1 MSIEMS
7 AQCFVC
13 HMGHQV
19 DAARA
24 LGDEETALAFSKQLL
39 ELYLDIP
46 AGSHSSWLSP
56 RTAKLFQKYYD
67 VGPDWMWKEKKES
80 NEFVR
85 SKLEE
90 IRAKVNTAADPLF
103 AAIRFSILGNYLDFS
118 ALYGEVS
125 FDKLDEMLDNALNMP
140 LDEVCYEKLR
150 QDLAKGK
157 KLLYLT
163 DNAGE
168 IGFDRILGE
177 VIHQQ
182 YPDLEITFCV
192 RGAPVLNDATRADAE
207 FMGIPSGNIF
217 VSEIG
222 KVLELSYKGAKFNG
236 SVSSG
241 RVLVDGSGVG
251 DIGSVV
257 LRDRKHLAEDGLVVV
272 VATVDLSE
280 GEIISGPD
288 IVSRGFVYVKE
299 SEELM
304 IGAKRVAAQT
314 LERALARG
322 IYDFSQMKMLIR
334 DDLSKFIT
342 KETKRK
348 PMILPVIMDK

>member
-1 MSIEMS
+1 MS

-24 LGDEETALAFSKQLL
+24 LGDEETALAFSKELL
-39 ELYLDIP
+39 RMYLEIP

-67 VGPDWMWKEKKES
+67 VGPDRMWKEKKES

-85 SKLEE
+85 GKLDE
-90 IRAKVNTAADPLF
+90 IRAKVKTAADPLF

-125 FDKLDEMLDNALNMP
+125 FDKLDEMLDKALEMP
-140 LDEVCYEKLR
+140 LDEECYEMLR
-150 QDLAKGK
+150 RDLAKGR

-168 IGFDRILGE
+168 IGFDRIMGE

-207 FMGIPSGNIF
+207 FMGIPF
-217 VSEIG
+217 
-222 KVLELSYKGAKFNG
+222 
-236 SVSSG
+236 
-241 RVLVDGSGVG
+241 
-251 DIGSVV
+251 
-257 LRDRKHLAEDGLVVV
+257 
-272 VATVDLSE
+272 
-280 GEIISGPD
+280 
-288 IVSRGFVYVKE
+288 
-299 SEELM
+299 
-304 IGAKRVAAQT
+304 
-314 LERALARG
+314 
-322 IYDFSQMKMLIR
+322 
-334 DDLSKFIT
+334 
-342 KETKRK
+342 
-348 PMILPVIMDK
+348 PVIDNGNDLCGTELTLLGEEARKAMNESDVIIAKGMGNTETLYGCGYPVYYAFLVKCARFVDRCQKPKLTPVLMKERK

>member
-1 MSIEMS
+1 MS

-24 LGDEETALAFSKQLL
+24 LGDEETALAFSKELL
-39 ELYLDIP
+39 RMYLEIP

-67 VGPDWMWKEKKES
+67 VGPDRMWKEKKES

-85 SKLEE
+85 GKLDE
-90 IRAKVNTAADPLF
+90 IRAKVKTAADPLF

-125 FDKLDEMLDNALNMP
+125 FDKLDEMLDKALEMP
-140 LDEVCYEKLR
+140 LDEECYEKLR
-150 QDLAKGK
+150 RDLARGR

-207 FMGIPSGNIF
+207 FMGIPF
-217 VSEIG
+217 
-222 KVLELSYKGAKFNG
+222 
-236 SVSSG
+236 
-241 RVLVDGSGVG
+241 
-251 DIGSVV
+251 
-257 LRDRKHLAEDGLVVV
+257 
-272 VATVDLSE
+272 
-280 GEIISGPD
+280 
-288 IVSRGFVYVKE
+288 
-299 SEELM
+299 
-304 IGAKRVAAQT
+304 
-314 LERALARG
+314 
-322 IYDFSQMKMLIR
+322 
-334 DDLSKFIT
+334 
-342 KETKRK
+342 
-348 PMILPVIMDK
+348 PVIDNGNDLCGTELTLLGEEARKAMNEADVIIAKGMGNTETLYGCGYPVYYAFLVKCPRFETVFGKPRMTPMLVREQK

>member
-1 MSIEMS
+1 MS

-24 LGDEETALAFSKQLL
+24 LGDEETALAFSRELL
-39 ELYLDIP
+39 QLYLEVP

-56 RTAKLFQKYYD
+56 RTAKLFQKYYN
-67 VGPDWMWKEKKES
+67 VGPDRMWKEKKES
-80 NEFVR
+80 NEFVL

-90 IRAKVNTAADPLF
+90 IRAKVNAAEDPLF

-125 FDKLDEMLDNALNMP
+125 FDKLDEMLDKALEMP
-140 LDEVCYEKLR
+140 LDEACYEKLR
-150 QDLAKGK
+150 SDLSKGR

-192 RGAPVLNDATRADAE
+192 RGAPVLNDATREDAA
-207 FMGIPSGNIF
+207 FMGIPF
-217 VSEIG
+217 
-222 KVLELSYKGAKFNG
+222 
-236 SVSSG
+236 
-241 RVLVDGSGVG
+241 
-251 DIGSVV
+251 
-257 LRDRKHLAEDGLVVV
+257 
-272 VATVDLSE
+272 
-280 GEIISGPD
+280 
-288 IVSRGFVYVKE
+288 
-299 SEELM
+299 
-304 IGAKRVAAQT
+304 
-314 LERALARG
+314 
-322 IYDFSQMKMLIR
+322 
-334 DDLSKFIT
+334 
-342 KETKRK
+342 
-348 PMILPVIMDK
+348 PVIDNGTELCGTDLDLLGEEAKKAMNEADVIIAKGMGNTETLYGCGYPIYYAFLVKCPRFETVFGKPRMTPMLVREKR

>member
-1 MSIEMS
+1 MS

-24 LGDEETALAFSKQLL
+24 LGDEETALAFSKELL
-39 ELYLDIP
+39 QMYLEIP

-67 VGPDWMWKEKKES
+67 VGPDRMWKEKKES

-85 SKLEE
+85 GKLDE
-90 IRAKVNTAADPLF
+90 IRAKVKTAADPLF

-125 FDKLDEMLDNALNMP
+125 FDKLDEMLDKALEMP
-140 LDEVCYEKLR
+140 LDEECYEKLR
-150 QDLAKGK
+150 RDLAKGR

-177 VIHQQ
+177 VIHEQ

-207 FMGIPSGNIF
+207 FMGIPF
-217 VSEIG
+217 
-222 KVLELSYKGAKFNG
+222 
-236 SVSSG
+236 
-241 RVLVDGSGVG
+241 
-251 DIGSVV
+251 
-257 LRDRKHLAEDGLVVV
+257 
-272 VATVDLSE
+272 
-280 GEIISGPD
+280 
-288 IVSRGFVYVKE
+288 
-299 SEELM
+299 
-304 IGAKRVAAQT
+304 
-314 LERALARG
+314 
-322 IYDFSQMKMLIR
+322 
-334 DDLSKFIT
+334 
-342 KETKRK
+342 
-348 PMILPVIMDK
+348 PVIDNGNDLCGTELTLLGEEARKAMNEADVIIAKGMGNTETLYGCGYPVYYAFLVKCPRFETVFGKPRMTPMLVREQK

>member
-24 LGDEETALAFSKQLL
+24 LGDEETALAFSKELL
-39 ELYLDIP
+39 RMYLEIP

-67 VGPDWMWKEKKES
+67 VGPDRMWKEKKES

-85 SKLEE
+85 EKLDE
-90 IRAKVNTAADPLF
+90 IRAKVKTAADPLF

-125 FDKLDEMLDNALNMP
+125 FDKLDEMLDKALEMP
-140 LDEVCYEKLR
+140 LDEACYEKLR
-150 QDLAKGK
+150 RDLAKGR

-177 VIHQQ
+177 VIHEQ

-207 FMGIPSGNIF
+207 FMGIPF
-217 VSEIG
+217 
-222 KVLELSYKGAKFNG
+222 
-236 SVSSG
+236 
-241 RVLVDGSGVG
+241 
-251 DIGSVV
+251 
-257 LRDRKHLAEDGLVVV
+257 
-272 VATVDLSE
+272 
-280 GEIISGPD
+280 
-288 IVSRGFVYVKE
+288 
-299 SEELM
+299 
-304 IGAKRVAAQT
+304 
-314 LERALARG
+314 
-322 IYDFSQMKMLIR
+322 
-334 DDLSKFIT
+334 
-342 KETKRK
+342 
-348 PMILPVIMDK
+348 PVIDNGNDLCGTELTLLGEEARKAMNEADVIIAKGMGNTETLYGCGYPVYYAFLVKCPRFETVFGKPRMTPMLVREQK

>member
-1 MSIEMS
+1 MS

-24 LGDEETALAFSKQLL
+24 LGDEETALAFSKELL
-39 ELYLDIP
+39 QMYLEIP

-67 VGPDWMWKEKKES
+67 VGPDRMWKEKKES

-85 SKLEE
+85 GKLDE
-90 IRAKVNTAADPLF
+90 IRAKVKTAADPLF

-125 FDKLDEMLDNALNMP
+125 FDKLDEMLDKALEMP
-140 LDEVCYEKLR
+140 LDEECYEKLR
-150 QDLAKGK
+150 RDLARGR

-177 VIHQQ
+177 VIHEQ

-207 FMGIPSGNIF
+207 FMGIPF
-217 VSEIG
+217 
-222 KVLELSYKGAKFNG
+222 
-236 SVSSG
+236 
-241 RVLVDGSGVG
+241 
-251 DIGSVV
+251 
-257 LRDRKHLAEDGLVVV
+257 
-272 VATVDLSE
+272 
-280 GEIISGPD
+280 
-288 IVSRGFVYVKE
+288 
-299 SEELM
+299 
-304 IGAKRVAAQT
+304 
-314 LERALARG
+314 
-322 IYDFSQMKMLIR
+322 
-334 DDLSKFIT
+334 
-342 KETKRK
+342 
-348 PMILPVIMDK
+348 PVIDNGNDLCGTELTLLGEEARKAMNEADVIIAKGMGNTETLYGCGYPVYYAFLVKCPRFETVFGKPRMTPMLVREQK

>member
-24 LGDEETALAFSKQLL
+24 LGDEETALAFSKELL

-67 VGPDWMWKEKKES
+67 VGPDRMWKEKKES

-85 SKLEE
+85 GKLDE
-90 IRAKVNTAADPLF
+90 IRAKVKTAADPLF

-207 FMGIPSGNIF
+207 FMGIPF
-217 VSEIG
+217 
-222 KVLELSYKGAKFNG
+222 
-236 SVSSG
+236 
-241 RVLVDGSGVG
+241 
-251 DIGSVV
+251 
-257 LRDRKHLAEDGLVVV
+257 
-272 VATVDLSE
+272 
-280 GEIISGPD
+280 
-288 IVSRGFVYVKE
+288 
-299 SEELM
+299 
-304 IGAKRVAAQT
+304 
-314 LERALARG
+314 
-322 IYDFSQMKMLIR
+322 
-334 DDLSKFIT
+334 
-342 KETKRK
+342 
-348 PMILPVIMDK
+348 PVIDNGNDLCGTELTLLGEEAKKAMNEADVIIAKGMGNTETLYGCGYPIYYAFLVKCPRFETVFQKPRMTPMLVREQK

>member
-1 MSIEMS
+1 MS

-24 LGDEETALAFSKQLL
+24 LGDEETALAFSKELL
-39 ELYLDIP
+39 RMYLEIP

-67 VGPDWMWKEKKES
+67 VGPDRMWKEKKES

-85 SKLEE
+85 GKLDE
-90 IRAKVNTAADPLF
+90 IRAKVKTAADPLF

-125 FDKLDEMLDNALNMP
+125 FDKLDEMLDKALEMP
-140 LDEVCYEKLR
+140 LDEECYEMLR
-150 QDLAKGK
+150 RDLAKGR

-177 VIHQQ
+177 VIHEQ

-207 FMGIPSGNIF
+207 FMGIPF
-217 VSEIG
+217 
-222 KVLELSYKGAKFNG
+222 
-236 SVSSG
+236 
-241 RVLVDGSGVG
+241 
-251 DIGSVV
+251 
-257 LRDRKHLAEDGLVVV
+257 
-272 VATVDLSE
+272 
-280 GEIISGPD
+280 
-288 IVSRGFVYVKE
+288 
-299 SEELM
+299 
-304 IGAKRVAAQT
+304 
-314 LERALARG
+314 
-322 IYDFSQMKMLIR
+322 
-334 DDLSKFIT
+334 
-342 KETKRK
+342 
-348 PMILPVIMDK
+348 PVIDNGNDLCGTELTLLGEEARKAMNEADVIIAKGMGNTETLYGCGYPVYYAFLVKCPRFETVFGKPRMTPMLVREQK

>member
-1 MSIEMS
+1 MS

-24 LGDEETALAFSKQLL
+24 LGDEETALAFSKELL
-39 ELYLDIP
+39 RMYLEIP

-67 VGPDWMWKEKKES
+67 VGPDRMWKEKKES

-85 SKLEE
+85 EKLDE
-90 IRAKVNTAADPLF
+90 IRAKVKTAADPLF
-103 AAIRFSILGNYLDFS
+103 AAIRFSVLGNYLDFS

-125 FDKLDEMLDNALNMP
+125 FDKLDEMLDKALEMP
-140 LDEVCYEKLR
+140 LDEECYEKLR
-150 QDLAKGK
+150 RDLAKGR

-177 VIHQQ
+177 VIHEQ

-207 FMGIPSGNIF
+207 FMGIPF
-217 VSEIG
+217 
-222 KVLELSYKGAKFNG
+222 
-236 SVSSG
+236 
-241 RVLVDGSGVG
+241 
-251 DIGSVV
+251 
-257 LRDRKHLAEDGLVVV
+257 
-272 VATVDLSE
+272 
-280 GEIISGPD
+280 
-288 IVSRGFVYVKE
+288 
-299 SEELM
+299 
-304 IGAKRVAAQT
+304 
-314 LERALARG
+314 
-322 IYDFSQMKMLIR
+322 
-334 DDLSKFIT
+334 
-342 KETKRK
+342 
-348 PMILPVIMDK
+348 PVIDNGNDLCGTELTLLGEEARKAMNEADVIIAKGMGNTETLYGCGYPVYYAFLVKCPRFETVFGKPRMTPMLVREQK

>member
-1 MSIEMS
+1 MS

-24 LGDEETALAFSKQLL
+24 LGDEETALAFSKELL
-39 ELYLDIP
+39 RMYLEIP

-67 VGPDWMWKEKKES
+67 VGPDRMWKEKKES

-85 SKLEE
+85 EKLDE
-90 IRAKVNTAADPLF
+90 IRAKVKTAADPLF

-125 FDKLDEMLDNALNMP
+125 FDKLDEMLDKALEMP
-140 LDEVCYEKLR
+140 LDEACYEKLR
-150 QDLAKGK
+150 RDLAKGR

-207 FMGIPSGNIF
+207 FMGIPF
-217 VSEIG
+217 
-222 KVLELSYKGAKFNG
+222 
-236 SVSSG
+236 
-241 RVLVDGSGVG
+241 
-251 DIGSVV
+251 
-257 LRDRKHLAEDGLVVV
+257 
-272 VATVDLSE
+272 
-280 GEIISGPD
+280 
-288 IVSRGFVYVKE
+288 
-299 SEELM
+299 
-304 IGAKRVAAQT
+304 
-314 LERALARG
+314 
-322 IYDFSQMKMLIR
+322 
-334 DDLSKFIT
+334 
-342 KETKRK
+342 
-348 PMILPVIMDK
+348 PVIDNGNDLCGTELTLLGEEARKAMNEADVIIAKGMGNTETLYGCGYPVYYAFLVKCPRFETVFGKPRMTPMLVREQK

>member
-1 MSIEMS
+1 MS

-24 LGDEETALAFSKQLL
+24 LGDEETALAFSKELL
-39 ELYLDIP
+39 QMYLEIP

-67 VGPDWMWKEKKES
+67 VGPDRMWKEKKES
-80 NEFVR
+80 NEFVL

-90 IRAKVNTAADPLF
+90 IRAKVKTAADPLF

-125 FDKLDEMLDNALNMP
+125 FDKLDEMLDKALEMP
-140 LDEVCYEKLR
+140 LDEECYEKLR
-150 QDLAKGK
+150 RDLAKGR

-177 VIHQQ
+177 VIHEQ

-207 FMGIPSGNIF
+207 FMGIPF
-217 VSEIG
+217 
-222 KVLELSYKGAKFNG
+222 
-236 SVSSG
+236 
-241 RVLVDGSGVG
+241 
-251 DIGSVV
+251 
-257 LRDRKHLAEDGLVVV
+257 
-272 VATVDLSE
+272 
-280 GEIISGPD
+280 
-288 IVSRGFVYVKE
+288 
-299 SEELM
+299 
-304 IGAKRVAAQT
+304 
-314 LERALARG
+314 
-322 IYDFSQMKMLIR
+322 
-334 DDLSKFIT
+334 
-342 KETKRK
+342 
-348 PMILPVIMDK
+348 PVIDNGNDLCGTELTLLGEEARKAMNEADVIIAKGMGNTETLYGCGYPVYYAFLVKCPRFETVFGKTRMTPMLVREQK

>member
-1 MSIEMS
+1 MS

-24 LGDEETALAFSKQLL
+24 LGDEETALAFSKELL
-39 ELYLDIP
+39 RMYLEIP

-67 VGPDWMWKEKKES
+67 VGPDRMWKEKKES

-85 SKLEE
+85 GKLDE
-90 IRAKVNTAADPLF
+90 IRAKVKTAADPLF

-125 FDKLDEMLDNALNMP
+125 FDKLDEMLDKALEMP
-140 LDEVCYEKLR
+140 LDEECYEMLR
-150 QDLAKGK
+150 RDLAKGR

-207 FMGIPSGNIF
+207 FMGIPF
-217 VSEIG
+217 
-222 KVLELSYKGAKFNG
+222 
-236 SVSSG
+236 
-241 RVLVDGSGVG
+241 
-251 DIGSVV
+251 
-257 LRDRKHLAEDGLVVV
+257 
-272 VATVDLSE
+272 
-280 GEIISGPD
+280 
-288 IVSRGFVYVKE
+288 
-299 SEELM
+299 
-304 IGAKRVAAQT
+304 
-314 LERALARG
+314 
-322 IYDFSQMKMLIR
+322 
-334 DDLSKFIT
+334 
-342 KETKRK
+342 
-348 PMILPVIMDK
+348 PVIDNGNDLCGTELTLLGEEARKAMNEADVIIAKGMGNTETLYGCGYPVYYAFLVKCPRFETVFQKPRMTPMLVREQK

>member
-1 MSIEMS
+1 MS

-24 LGDEETALAFSKQLL
+24 LGDEETALAFSKELL
-39 ELYLDIP
+39 RMYLEIP

-67 VGPDWMWKEKKES
+67 VGPDRMWKEKKES

-85 SKLEE
+85 GKLDE
-90 IRAKVNTAADPLF
+90 IRAKVKTAADPLF

-125 FDKLDEMLDNALNMP
+125 FDKLDEMLDKALEMP
-140 LDEVCYEKLR
+140 LDEECYEKLR
-150 QDLAKGK
+150 RDLARGR

-207 FMGIPSGNIF
+207 FMGIPFPVIDNGNDLCGTELTLLGEEARKAMNEADVIIAKGMGNTETLYGCGYPVYYAF
-217 VSEIG
+217 LVKCPRFETVFGKPRMTPMLVSE
-222 KVLELSYKGAKFNG
+222 
-236 SVSSG
+236 
-241 RVLVDGSGVG
+241 
-251 DIGSVV
+251 
-257 LRDRKHLAEDGLVVV
+257 RK
-272 VATVDLSE
+272 
-280 GEIISGPD
+280 
-288 IVSRGFVYVKE
+288 
-299 SEELM
+299 
-304 IGAKRVAAQT
+304 
-314 LERALARG
+314 
-322 IYDFSQMKMLIR
+322 
-334 DDLSKFIT
+334 
-342 KETKRK
+342 
-348 PMILPVIMDK
+348 

>member
-1 MSIEMS
+1 MS

-24 LGDEETALAFSKQLL
+24 LGDEETALAFSKELL
-39 ELYLDIP
+39 QMYLEIP

-67 VGPDWMWKEKKES
+67 VGPDRMWKEKKES

-85 SKLEE
+85 GKLDE
-90 IRAKVNTAADPLF
+90 IRAKVKTAADPLF

-125 FDKLDEMLDNALNMP
+125 FDKLDEMLDKALEMP
-140 LDEVCYEKLR
+140 LDEECYEKLR
-150 QDLAKGK
+150 RDLARGR

-207 FMGIPSGNIF
+207 FMGIPF
-217 VSEIG
+217 
-222 KVLELSYKGAKFNG
+222 
-236 SVSSG
+236 
-241 RVLVDGSGVG
+241 
-251 DIGSVV
+251 
-257 LRDRKHLAEDGLVVV
+257 
-272 VATVDLSE
+272 
-280 GEIISGPD
+280 
-288 IVSRGFVYVKE
+288 
-299 SEELM
+299 
-304 IGAKRVAAQT
+304 
-314 LERALARG
+314 
-322 IYDFSQMKMLIR
+322 
-334 DDLSKFIT
+334 
-342 KETKRK
+342 
-348 PMILPVIMDK
+348 PVIDNGNDLCGTELTLLGEEARKAMNEADVIIAKGMGNTETLYGCGYPVYYAFLVKCPRFETVFGKPRMTPMLVREQK

>member
-24 LGDEETALAFSKQLL
+24 LGDEETALAFSKELL
-39 ELYLDIP
+39 QMYLEIP

-67 VGPDWMWKEKKES
+67 VGPDRMWKEKKES

-85 SKLEE
+85 EKLDE
-90 IRAKVNTAADPLF
+90 IRAKVKTAADPLF
-103 AAIRFSILGNYLDFS
+103 AAIRFSNLGKYLDFS
-118 ALYGEVS
+118 ARYGEVS
-125 FDKLDEMLDNALNMP
+125 FDKLDEMLDKALEMP
-140 LDEVCYEKLR
+140 LDEACYEKLR
-150 QDLAKGK
+150 RDLAKGR

-177 VIHQQ
+177 VIHEQ

-207 FMGIPSGNIF
+207 FMGIPF
-217 VSEIG
+217 
-222 KVLELSYKGAKFNG
+222 
-236 SVSSG
+236 
-241 RVLVDGSGVG
+241 
-251 DIGSVV
+251 
-257 LRDRKHLAEDGLVVV
+257 
-272 VATVDLSE
+272 
-280 GEIISGPD
+280 
-288 IVSRGFVYVKE
+288 
-299 SEELM
+299 
-304 IGAKRVAAQT
+304 
-314 LERALARG
+314 
-322 IYDFSQMKMLIR
+322 
-334 DDLSKFIT
+334 
-342 KETKRK
+342 
-348 PMILPVIMDK
+348 PVIDNGNDLCGTELTLLGEEARKAMNEADVIIAKGMGNTETLYGCGYPVYYAFLVKCPRFETVFGKPRMTPMLVREQK

>member
-1 MSIEMS
+1 MS

-24 LGDEETALAFSKQLL
+24 LGDEETALAFSKELL
-39 ELYLDIP
+39 QMYLEIP

-67 VGPDWMWKEKKES
+67 VGPDRMWKEKKES

-85 SKLEE
+85 GKLDE
-90 IRAKVNTAADPLF
+90 IRAKVKTAADPLF

-125 FDKLDEMLDNALNMP
+125 FDKLDEMLDKALEMP
-140 LDEVCYEKLR
+140 LDEACYEKLR
-150 QDLAKGK
+150 RDLAKGR

-177 VIHQQ
+177 VIHEQ
-182 YPDLEITFCV
+182 YPNLEITFCV

-207 FMGIPSGNIF
+207 FMGIPF
-217 VSEIG
+217 
-222 KVLELSYKGAKFNG
+222 
-236 SVSSG
+236 
-241 RVLVDGSGVG
+241 
-251 DIGSVV
+251 
-257 LRDRKHLAEDGLVVV
+257 
-272 VATVDLSE
+272 
-280 GEIISGPD
+280 
-288 IVSRGFVYVKE
+288 
-299 SEELM
+299 
-304 IGAKRVAAQT
+304 
-314 LERALARG
+314 
-322 IYDFSQMKMLIR
+322 
-334 DDLSKFIT
+334 
-342 KETKRK
+342 
-348 PMILPVIMDK
+348 PVIDNGNDLCGTELTLLGEEARKAMNEADVIIAKGMGNTETLYGCGYPVYYAFLVKCPRFETVFGKPRMTPMLVREQK

>member
-1 MSIEMS
+1 MS

-24 LGDEETALAFSKQLL
+24 LGDEETALAFSKELL
-39 ELYLDIP
+39 QLYLEVP

-67 VGPDWMWKEKKES
+67 VGPDRMWKEKIES

-85 SKLEE
+85 GKLDE
-90 IRAKVNTAADPLF
+90 IRAKVKTAADPLF

-125 FDKLDEMLDNALNMP
+125 FDKLDEMLDKALEMP
-140 LDEVCYEKLR
+140 LDEECYEKLR
-150 QDLAKGK
+150 RDLAKGR

-207 FMGIPSGNIF
+207 FMGIPF
-217 VSEIG
+217 
-222 KVLELSYKGAKFNG
+222 
-236 SVSSG
+236 
-241 RVLVDGSGVG
+241 
-251 DIGSVV
+251 
-257 LRDRKHLAEDGLVVV
+257 
-272 VATVDLSE
+272 
-280 GEIISGPD
+280 
-288 IVSRGFVYVKE
+288 
-299 SEELM
+299 
-304 IGAKRVAAQT
+304 
-314 LERALARG
+314 
-322 IYDFSQMKMLIR
+322 
-334 DDLSKFIT
+334 
-342 KETKRK
+342 
-348 PMILPVIMDK
+348 PVIDNGNDLCGTELTLLGEEARKAMNEADVIIAKGMGNTETLYGCGYPVYYAFLVKCPRFETVFGKPRMTPMLVREQK

>member
-1 MSIEMS
+1 MS

-24 LGDEETALAFSKQLL
+24 LGDEETALAFSKELL

-67 VGPDWMWKEKKES
+67 VGPDRMWKEKKES

-85 SKLEE
+85 GKLDE
-90 IRAKVNTAADPLF
+90 IRAKVKTAADPLF

-125 FDKLDEMLDNALNMP
+125 FDKLDEMLDKALEMP
-140 LDEVCYEKLR
+140 LDEECYEKLR
-150 QDLAKGK
+150 RDLAKGR

-177 VIHQQ
+177 VIHEQ

-207 FMGIPSGNIF
+207 FMGIPF
-217 VSEIG
+217 
-222 KVLELSYKGAKFNG
+222 
-236 SVSSG
+236 
-241 RVLVDGSGVG
+241 
-251 DIGSVV
+251 
-257 LRDRKHLAEDGLVVV
+257 
-272 VATVDLSE
+272 
-280 GEIISGPD
+280 
-288 IVSRGFVYVKE
+288 
-299 SEELM
+299 
-304 IGAKRVAAQT
+304 
-314 LERALARG
+314 
-322 IYDFSQMKMLIR
+322 
-334 DDLSKFIT
+334 
-342 KETKRK
+342 
-348 PMILPVIMDK
+348 PVIDNGNDLCGTELTLLGEEAKKAMNEADVIIAKGMGNTETLYGCGYPIYYAFLVKCPRFETVFQKPRMTPMLVREQN

>member
-1 MSIEMS
+1 MS

-24 LGDEETALAFSKQLL
+24 LGDEETALAFSRELL
-39 ELYLDIP
+39 QLYLEVP

-67 VGPDWMWKEKKES
+67 VGPDRMWKEKKES
-80 NEFVR
+80 NEFVL

-90 IRAKVNTAADPLF
+90 IRAKVNAAEDPLF

-125 FDKLDEMLDNALNMP
+125 FDKLDEMLDKALEMP
-140 LDEVCYEKLR
+140 LDEACYEKLR
-150 QDLAKGK
+150 NDLSKGR

-192 RGAPVLNDATRADAE
+192 RGAPVLNDATREDAA
-207 FMGIPSGNIF
+207 FMGIPF
-217 VSEIG
+217 
-222 KVLELSYKGAKFNG
+222 
-236 SVSSG
+236 
-241 RVLVDGSGVG
+241 
-251 DIGSVV
+251 
-257 LRDRKHLAEDGLVVV
+257 
-272 VATVDLSE
+272 
-280 GEIISGPD
+280 
-288 IVSRGFVYVKE
+288 
-299 SEELM
+299 
-304 IGAKRVAAQT
+304 
-314 LERALARG
+314 
-322 IYDFSQMKMLIR
+322 
-334 DDLSKFIT
+334 
-342 KETKRK
+342 
-348 PMILPVIMDK
+348 PVIDNGTELCGTDLDLLGEEAKKAMNEADVIIAKGMGNTETLYGCGYPIYYAFLVKCPRFETVFGKPRMTPMLVREKR

>member
-1 MSIEMS
+1 MS

-24 LGDEETALAFSKQLL
+24 LGDEETALAFSKELL
-39 ELYLDIP
+39 QMYLEIP

-67 VGPDWMWKEKKES
+67 VGPDRMWKEKKES

-85 SKLEE
+85 GKLDE
-90 IRAKVNTAADPLF
+90 IRAKVKTAADPLF

-125 FDKLDEMLDNALNMP
+125 FDKLDEMLDKALEMP
-140 LDEVCYEKLR
+140 LDEACYEKLR
-150 QDLAKGK
+150 RDLAKGR

-177 VIHQQ
+177 VIHEQ

-207 FMGIPSGNIF
+207 FMGIPF
-217 VSEIG
+217 
-222 KVLELSYKGAKFNG
+222 
-236 SVSSG
+236 
-241 RVLVDGSGVG
+241 
-251 DIGSVV
+251 
-257 LRDRKHLAEDGLVVV
+257 
-272 VATVDLSE
+272 
-280 GEIISGPD
+280 
-288 IVSRGFVYVKE
+288 
-299 SEELM
+299 
-304 IGAKRVAAQT
+304 
-314 LERALARG
+314 
-322 IYDFSQMKMLIR
+322 
-334 DDLSKFIT
+334 
-342 KETKRK
+342 
-348 PMILPVIMDK
+348 PVIDNGNDLCGTELTLLGEEARKAMNEADVIIAKGMGNTETLYGCGYPVYYAFLVKCPRFETVFGKPRMTPMLVREQK

>member
-1 MSIEMS
+1 MS

-24 LGDEETALAFSKQLL
+24 LGDEETALAFSKELL

-67 VGPDWMWKEKKES
+67 VGPDRMWKEKKES

-85 SKLEE
+85 GKLDE
-90 IRAKVNTAADPLF
+90 IRAKVKTAADPLF

-125 FDKLDEMLDNALNMP
+125 FDKLDEMLDKALEMP
-140 LDEVCYEKLR
+140 LDEECYEKLR
-150 QDLAKGK
+150 RDLAKGR

-177 VIHQQ
+177 VIHEQ

-207 FMGIPSGNIF
+207 FMGIPF
-217 VSEIG
+217 
-222 KVLELSYKGAKFNG
+222 
-236 SVSSG
+236 
-241 RVLVDGSGVG
+241 
-251 DIGSVV
+251 
-257 LRDRKHLAEDGLVVV
+257 
-272 VATVDLSE
+272 
-280 GEIISGPD
+280 
-288 IVSRGFVYVKE
+288 
-299 SEELM
+299 
-304 IGAKRVAAQT
+304 
-314 LERALARG
+314 
-322 IYDFSQMKMLIR
+322 
-334 DDLSKFIT
+334 
-342 KETKRK
+342 
-348 PMILPVIMDK
+348 PVIDNGNDLCGTELTLLGEEARKAMNEADVIIAKGMGNTETLYGCGYPVYYAFLVKCPRFETVFGKPRMTPMLVREQK

>member
-1 MSIEMS
+1 MS

-24 LGDEETALAFSKQLL
+24 LGDEETALAFSKELL
-39 ELYLDIP
+39 RMYLEIP

-67 VGPDWMWKEKKES
+67 VGPDRMWKEKKES

-85 SKLEE
+85 GKLDE
-90 IRAKVNTAADPLF
+90 IRAKVKTAADPLF

-125 FDKLDEMLDNALNMP
+125 FDKLDEMLDKALEMP
-140 LDEVCYEKLR
+140 LDEECYEKLR
-150 QDLAKGK
+150 RDLAKGR

-182 YPDLEITFCV
+182 YPNLEITFCV

-207 FMGIPSGNIF
+207 FMGIPF
-217 VSEIG
+217 
-222 KVLELSYKGAKFNG
+222 
-236 SVSSG
+236 
-241 RVLVDGSGVG
+241 
-251 DIGSVV
+251 
-257 LRDRKHLAEDGLVVV
+257 
-272 VATVDLSE
+272 
-280 GEIISGPD
+280 
-288 IVSRGFVYVKE
+288 
-299 SEELM
+299 
-304 IGAKRVAAQT
+304 
-314 LERALARG
+314 
-322 IYDFSQMKMLIR
+322 
-334 DDLSKFIT
+334 
-342 KETKRK
+342 
-348 PMILPVIMDK
+348 PVIANGNDLCGTELPLLGEEARKAMNEADVIIAKGMGNTETLYGCGYPVYYAFLVKCPRFETVFGKPRMTPMLVREQK

>member
-24 LGDEETALAFSKQLL
+24 LGDEETALAFSKELL
-39 ELYLDIP
+39 RMYLEIP

-67 VGPDWMWKEKKES
+67 VGPDRMWKEKKES

-85 SKLEE
+85 GKLDE
-90 IRAKVNTAADPLF
+90 IRAKVKTAADPLF

-125 FDKLDEMLDNALNMP
+125 FDKLDEMLDKALEMP
-140 LDEVCYEKLR
+140 LDEACYEKLR
-150 QDLAKGK
+150 RDLAKGR

-177 VIHQQ
+177 VIHEQ

-207 FMGIPSGNIF
+207 FMGIPF
-217 VSEIG
+217 
-222 KVLELSYKGAKFNG
+222 
-236 SVSSG
+236 
-241 RVLVDGSGVG
+241 
-251 DIGSVV
+251 
-257 LRDRKHLAEDGLVVV
+257 
-272 VATVDLSE
+272 
-280 GEIISGPD
+280 
-288 IVSRGFVYVKE
+288 
-299 SEELM
+299 
-304 IGAKRVAAQT
+304 
-314 LERALARG
+314 
-322 IYDFSQMKMLIR
+322 
-334 DDLSKFIT
+334 
-342 KETKRK
+342 
-348 PMILPVIMDK
+348 PVIDNGNDLCGTELTLLGEEARKAMNEADVIIAKGMGNTETLYGCGYPVYYAFLVKCPRFETVFGKPRMTPMLVREQK

>member
-24 LGDEETALAFSKQLL
+24 LGDEETALAFSKELL

-67 VGPDWMWKEKKES
+67 VGPDRMWKEKKES

-85 SKLEE
+85 GKLDE
-90 IRAKVNTAADPLF
+90 IRAKVKTAADPLF

-207 FMGIPSGNIF
+207 FMGIPF
-217 VSEIG
+217 
-222 KVLELSYKGAKFNG
+222 
-236 SVSSG
+236 
-241 RVLVDGSGVG
+241 
-251 DIGSVV
+251 
-257 LRDRKHLAEDGLVVV
+257 
-272 VATVDLSE
+272 
-280 GEIISGPD
+280 
-288 IVSRGFVYVKE
+288 
-299 SEELM
+299 
-304 IGAKRVAAQT
+304 
-314 LERALARG
+314 
-322 IYDFSQMKMLIR
+322 
-334 DDLSKFIT
+334 
-342 KETKRK
+342 
-348 PMILPVIMDK
+348 PVIDNGNDLCGTELTLLGEEAKKAMNEADVIIAKGMGNTETLYGCGYPIYYAFLVKCPRFETVFQKPRMTPMLVREQN

>member
-24 LGDEETALAFSKQLL
+24 LGDEETALAFSKELL
-39 ELYLDIP
+39 RMYLEIP

-67 VGPDWMWKEKKES
+67 VGPDRMWKEKKES

-85 SKLEE
+85 EKLDE
-90 IRAKVNTAADPLF
+90 IRAKVKTAADPLF

-125 FDKLDEMLDNALNMP
+125 FDKLDEMLDKALEMP
-140 LDEVCYEKLR
+140 LDEECYEKLR
-150 QDLAKGK
+150 RDLAKGR

-207 FMGIPSGNIF
+207 FMGIPF
-217 VSEIG
+217 
-222 KVLELSYKGAKFNG
+222 
-236 SVSSG
+236 
-241 RVLVDGSGVG
+241 
-251 DIGSVV
+251 
-257 LRDRKHLAEDGLVVV
+257 
-272 VATVDLSE
+272 
-280 GEIISGPD
+280 
-288 IVSRGFVYVKE
+288 
-299 SEELM
+299 
-304 IGAKRVAAQT
+304 
-314 LERALARG
+314 
-322 IYDFSQMKMLIR
+322 
-334 DDLSKFIT
+334 
-342 KETKRK
+342 
-348 PMILPVIMDK
+348 PVIDNGNDLGGTELTLLGEEARKAMNEADVIIAKGMGNTETLYGCGYPVYYAFLVKCPRFETVFGKPRMTPMLVREQK

>member
-1 MSIEMS
+1 MS

-24 LGDEETALAFSKQLL
+24 LGDEETALAFSKELL
-39 ELYLDIP
+39 RMYLEIP

-67 VGPDWMWKEKKES
+67 VGPDRMWKEKKES

-85 SKLEE
+85 GKLDE
-90 IRAKVNTAADPLF
+90 IRAKVKTAADPLF

-125 FDKLDEMLDNALNMP
+125 FDKLDEMLDKALEMP
-140 LDEVCYEKLR
+140 LDEECYEKLR
-150 QDLAKGK
+150 RDLAKGR

-168 IGFDRILGE
+168 HGFDRIMGE
-177 VIHQQ
+177 VIHEQ

-207 FMGIPSGNIF
+207 FMGIPF
-217 VSEIG
+217 
-222 KVLELSYKGAKFNG
+222 
-236 SVSSG
+236 
-241 RVLVDGSGVG
+241 
-251 DIGSVV
+251 
-257 LRDRKHLAEDGLVVV
+257 
-272 VATVDLSE
+272 
-280 GEIISGPD
+280 
-288 IVSRGFVYVKE
+288 
-299 SEELM
+299 
-304 IGAKRVAAQT
+304 
-314 LERALARG
+314 
-322 IYDFSQMKMLIR
+322 
-334 DDLSKFIT
+334 
-342 KETKRK
+342 
-348 PMILPVIMDK
+348 PVIDNGNDLCGTELTLLGEEARKAMNEADVIIAKGMGNTETLYGCGYPVYYAFLVKCPRFETVFGKPRMTPMLVREQK

>member
-1 MSIEMS
+1 MS

-24 LGDEETALAFSKQLL
+24 LGDEETALAFSKELL
-39 ELYLDIP
+39 RMYLEIP

-67 VGPDWMWKEKKES
+67 VGPDRMWKEKKES

-85 SKLEE
+85 GKLDE
-90 IRAKVNTAADPLF
+90 IRAKVKTAADPLF

-125 FDKLDEMLDNALNMP
+125 FDKLDEMLDKALEMP
-140 LDEVCYEKLR
+140 LDEACYEKLR
-150 QDLAKGK
+150 RDLAKGR

-177 VIHQQ
+177 VIHEQ

-207 FMGIPSGNIF
+207 FMGIPF
-217 VSEIG
+217 
-222 KVLELSYKGAKFNG
+222 
-236 SVSSG
+236 
-241 RVLVDGSGVG
+241 
-251 DIGSVV
+251 
-257 LRDRKHLAEDGLVVV
+257 
-272 VATVDLSE
+272 
-280 GEIISGPD
+280 
-288 IVSRGFVYVKE
+288 
-299 SEELM
+299 
-304 IGAKRVAAQT
+304 
-314 LERALARG
+314 
-322 IYDFSQMKMLIR
+322 
-334 DDLSKFIT
+334 
-342 KETKRK
+342 
-348 PMILPVIMDK
+348 PVIDNGNDLCGTELTLLGEEARKAMNEADVIIAKGMGNTETLYGCGYPVYYAFLVKCPRFETVFGKPRMTPMLVREQK

>member
-1 MSIEMS
+1 MS

-24 LGDEETALAFSKQLL
+24 LGDEETALAFSRELL
-39 ELYLDIP
+39 RMYLEIP

-67 VGPDWMWKEKKES
+67 VGPDRMWKEKKES

-85 SKLEE
+85 GKLDE
-90 IRAKVNTAADPLF
+90 IRAKVKTAADPLF

-125 FDKLDEMLDNALNMP
+125 FDKLDEMLDKALEMP
-140 LDEVCYEKLR
+140 LDEECYEKLR
-150 QDLAKGK
+150 RDLAKGR

-177 VIHQQ
+177 VIHEQ

-207 FMGIPSGNIF
+207 FMGIPF
-217 VSEIG
+217 
-222 KVLELSYKGAKFNG
+222 
-236 SVSSG
+236 
-241 RVLVDGSGVG
+241 
-251 DIGSVV
+251 
-257 LRDRKHLAEDGLVVV
+257 
-272 VATVDLSE
+272 
-280 GEIISGPD
+280 
-288 IVSRGFVYVKE
+288 
-299 SEELM
+299 
-304 IGAKRVAAQT
+304 
-314 LERALARG
+314 
-322 IYDFSQMKMLIR
+322 
-334 DDLSKFIT
+334 
-342 KETKRK
+342 
-348 PMILPVIMDK
+348 PVIDNGNDLCGTELTLLGEEARKAMNEADVIIAKGMGNTETLYGCGYPVYYAFLVKCPRFETVFGKPRMTPMLVREQK

>member
-1 MSIEMS
+1 MS

-24 LGDEETALAFSKQLL
+24 LGDEETALAFSKELL
-39 ELYLDIP
+39 RMYLEIP

-67 VGPDWMWKEKKES
+67 VGPDRMWKEKKES

-85 SKLEE
+85 GKLDE
-90 IRAKVNTAADPLF
+90 IRAKVKTAADPLF

-125 FDKLDEMLDNALNMP
+125 FDKLDEMLDKALEMP
-140 LDEVCYEKLR
+140 LDEACYEKLR
-150 QDLAKGK
+150 RDLAKGR

-177 VIHQQ
+177 VIHEQ

-207 FMGIPSGNIF
+207 FMGIPF
-217 VSEIG
+217 
-222 KVLELSYKGAKFNG
+222 
-236 SVSSG
+236 
-241 RVLVDGSGVG
+241 
-251 DIGSVV
+251 
-257 LRDRKHLAEDGLVVV
+257 
-272 VATVDLSE
+272 
-280 GEIISGPD
+280 
-288 IVSRGFVYVKE
+288 
-299 SEELM
+299 
-304 IGAKRVAAQT
+304 
-314 LERALARG
+314 
-322 IYDFSQMKMLIR
+322 
-334 DDLSKFIT
+334 
-342 KETKRK
+342 
-348 PMILPVIMDK
+348 PVIDNGNDLCGTELTLLGEEAKKAMNEADVIIAKGMGNTETLYGCGYPVYYAFLVKCPRFETVFGKPRMTPMLVREQK

>member
-24 LGDEETALAFSKQLL
+24 LGDEETALAFSRELL
-39 ELYLDIP
+39 QLYLEVP

-56 RTAKLFQKYYD
+56 RTAKLFQKYYN
-67 VGPDWMWKEKKES
+67 VGPDRMWKEKKES
-80 NEFVR
+80 NEFVL

-90 IRAKVNTAADPLF
+90 IRAKVNAAEDPLF

-125 FDKLDEMLDNALNMP
+125 FDKLDEMLDKALEMP
-140 LDEVCYEKLR
+140 LDEACYEKLR
-150 QDLAKGK
+150 SDLSKGR

-192 RGAPVLNDATRADAE
+192 RGAPVLNDATREDAA
-207 FMGIPSGNIF
+207 FMGIPF
-217 VSEIG
+217 
-222 KVLELSYKGAKFNG
+222 
-236 SVSSG
+236 
-241 RVLVDGSGVG
+241 
-251 DIGSVV
+251 
-257 LRDRKHLAEDGLVVV
+257 
-272 VATVDLSE
+272 
-280 GEIISGPD
+280 
-288 IVSRGFVYVKE
+288 
-299 SEELM
+299 
-304 IGAKRVAAQT
+304 
-314 LERALARG
+314 
-322 IYDFSQMKMLIR
+322 
-334 DDLSKFIT
+334 
-342 KETKRK
+342 
-348 PMILPVIMDK
+348 PVIDNGTELCGTDLDLLGEEAKKAMNEADVIIAKGMGNTETLYGCGYPIYYAFLVKCPRFETVFGKPRMTPMLVREKR